1 MTLLNNWEATYF
13 DFNQDKLLSLI
24 GEAKE
29 LGVDMFLL
37 DDGWFG
43 TKYPRESDR
52 QGLGDWVEISD
63 KLPDGIGRLTA
74 EAAKQGVKFGLW
86 IEPEMVNPKSELYE
100 QHKDWV
106 ITLPNRKEY
115 YFRNQLVL
123 DLSNPKVQ
131 DYVWGIVDGLM
142 TKYPDIA
149 FFKWDCNSPITKIY

>member
-1 MTLLNNWEATYF
+1 MISTKI
-13 DFNQDKLLSLI
+13 KLLSLI

-86 IEPEMVNPKSELYE
+86 IEPEMVTRSRSFMNN
-100 QHKDWV
+100 
-106 ITLPNRKEY
+106 IRT
-115 YFRNQLVL
+115 
-123 DLSNPKVQ
+123 
-131 DYVWGIVDGLM
+131 G
-142 TKYPDIA
+142 
-149 FFKWDCNSPITKIY
+149 